1 MSLIRARNLGLLI
14 ALLLISAVSL
24 KGQRREIFDSS
35 LPILLRRAEA
45 VKPPSTRIAPE
56 ELIPLDG
63 KVDRNVYRLGPG
75 DEVDVSIWNTEP
87 FTSYD
92 LFVSAEGRL
101 LVPPAGVLEVSGMTL
116 AEAEEFL
123 ARQLAAYFSDEAS
136 ISLSLIN
143 PRTFR
148 VYAAGAV
155 LLPGTYA
162 VSAVDRVSDLIRA
175 AGGIKRGGSKRRVR
189 LLNKEH
195 ELLEEVDLM
204 RHESMGDLSYN
215 PRLLDGCIV
224 EVPPIENY
232 VIFTGRFPNLSGFDT
247 VRVKDWN
254 LEEATEFTLEFLEG
268 ETLMDLLALAGEPQM
283 PDTSLVGKVFVSRAD
298 WKDHNY
304 VELTEEM
311 LDEKL
316 EYGSHYQFPIRNT
329 WVFVTGSTNNYGRF
343 IYQPGWTVQD
353 YLGQAGGPNW
363 NGSRK
368 TIYLR
373 RSDGT
378 EFKCKPTEKVF
389 PGDSIYIPEKFHFDR
404 MLPVLAGVFSALIFV
419 IFG

>member
-1 MSLIRARNLGLLI
+1 MSSLMERNVRLLI
-14 ALLLISAVSL
+14 VLLLISAVPL
-24 KGQRREIFDSS
+24 RGQRRDVFDSS
-35 LPILLRRAEA
+35 LPRLLE
-45 VKPPSTRIAPE
+45 KEEFIQPPTTKIAPE
-56 ELIPLDG
+56 ERVPLDG
-63 KVDRNVYRLGPG
+63 KVDRSVYRLGPG
-75 DEVDVSIWNTEP
+75 DEVDVSIWNIEP

-92 LFVSAEGRL
+92 LFISAEGRL
-101 LVPPAGVLEVSGMTL
+101 LMPPAGALEVSGMTL

-123 ARQLAAYFSDEAS
+123 ARELAAYFSDEAS

-148 VYAAGAV
+148 VYTAGAV
-155 LLPGTYA
+155 RLPGTYA
-162 VSAVDRVSDLIRA
+162 VSAIDRVSDLIRA
-175 AGGIKRGGSKRRVR
+175 AEGIKRGGSKRRVR

-195 ELLEEVDLM
+195 EFLEEVDLM
-204 RHESMGDLSYN
+204 RHESKGNLSYN

-224 EVPPIENY
+224 EVPPIKNY
-232 VIFTGRFPNLSGFDT
+232 VILTGRFPNLSGFDT

-254 LEEATEFTLEFLEG
+254 LEEANEFTVEFLEG
-268 ETLMDLLALAGEPQM
+268 ETLMDLLVLAGEPQM
-283 PDTSLVGKVFVSRAD
+283 PDTSLVGEVFVSRAN
-298 WKDHNY
+298 WKDHHY

-316 EYGSHYQFPIRNT
+316 KHGSHYQFPTRNT

-368 TIYLR
+368 TTYLR

-378 EFKCKPTEKVF
+378 EFKCRPTEKVF
-389 PGDSIYIPEKFHFDR
+389 PGDVIYVPEKFHLDR
-404 MLPVLAGVFSALIFV
+404 LLPVLAGVFSALIFV

>member
-1 MSLIRARNLGLLI
+1 MSFLTARNLGLLI

-24 KGQRREIFDSS
+24 KGQRREVFDSS
-35 LPILLRRAEA
+35 LPILLKREKA
-45 VKPPSTRIAPE
+45 VKPPSTRLAPE
-56 ELIPLDG
+56 GLIPLDG

-101 LVPPAGVLEVSGMTL
+101 LVPPAGVIEVSGMTL

-123 ARQLAAYFSDEAS
+123 ARQLAAYFSDKAS

-148 VYAAGAV
+148 VYTAGAV

-162 VSAVDRVSDLIRA
+162 VSAVDRVSDLIRV

-195 ELLEEVDLM
+195 ERLEEVALM
-204 RHESMGDLSYN
+204 RHDSMGDLSDN
-215 PRLLDGCIV
+215 PRLLAGCII

-232 VIFTGRFPNLSGFDT
+232 VILTGRFPNLSGFDT

-254 LEEATEFTLEFLEG
+254 LEEATEFTVEYLEG

-283 PDTSLVGKVFVSRAD
+283 RDTSLVGKVFVSRTD
-298 WKDHNY
+298 REDHNY